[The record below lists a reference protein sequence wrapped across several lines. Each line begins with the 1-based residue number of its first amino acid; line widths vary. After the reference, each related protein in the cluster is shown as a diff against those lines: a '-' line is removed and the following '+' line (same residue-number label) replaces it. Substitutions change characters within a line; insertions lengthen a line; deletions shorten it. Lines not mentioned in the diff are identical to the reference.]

1 MTTTRPAAGVPE
13 PSQVRER
20 VDAAR
25 RGLAEAM
32 LEQDAKAVE
41 SAVAR
46 MHEALGEWVAVPE
59 TAPRFAGSP
68 NPDIAVTPERL
79 QRLWDA
85 GWAAAEKAYSGDG
98 RWGLPLTDLR
108 GSGKGGP
115 ADRPEVRHTLLRRT
129 AYVIIG
135 GITAIRHGFG
145 DQAAIRKRVKE
156 GLGYLLSVQK
166 PGGLFPFPDV
176 RGRHPH
182 FTPPLESLYHQHP
195 EAFQDGWVIDDF
207 GDGGLQFDNGVCA
220 VTMLTAFEHFKTAAY
235 RESAERAC
243 RWAVGRPV
251 VPNWNY
257 NAFSVWALARHIEV
271 TGEEELRVPAIQKAV
286 LGILPGQL
294 PAGRWLDRHNCRT
307 VYHAINLRG
316 LAVLYRVLPNEPSLR
331 RWVRSAIERAE
342 AVLLDELYTVGASD
356 ADHSL
361 TALCEVEKALGP
373 SARRLGAMRVTVN
386 AMIARLVDGRATEL
400 DDVSLLA
407 VGQAVEA
414 FAKRQ

>member
-1 MTTTRPAAGVPE
+1 MTTTRPAAGEPE
-13 PSQVRER
+13 SPEVRER

-32 LEQDAKAVE
+32 LKQDAKAVE

-68 NPDIAVTPERL
+68 KPDFAVSPERL
-79 QRLWDA
+79 RRLWAA
-85 GWAAAEKAYSGDG
+85 GWAAVEKKYGGNG
-98 RWGLPLTDLR
+98 RWGLP
-108 GSGKGGP
+108 
-115 ADRPEVRHTLLRRT
+115 ADHPEVRHTLLRQT

-135 GITAIRHGFG
+135 GIAAMRQGYG
-145 DQAAIRKRVKE
+145 DDAAIGKRVKE
-156 GLGYLLSVQK
+156 GLDYLLSVQK
-166 PGGLFPFPDV
+166 PNGLFPFPDM
-176 RGRHPH
+176 RGWHPH
-182 FTPPLESLYHQHP
+182 FSPPLESLYYQHP

-220 VTMLTAFEHFKTAAY
+220 ATMLTAFEHFKTAAY
-235 RESAERAC
+235 RESADRAC
-243 RWAVGRPV
+243 RWAAGRPV

-257 NAFSVWALARHIEV
+257 NAFSVWALARHVEV
-271 TGEEELRVPAIQKAV
+271 TEEEESRAPAIQKAV

-316 LAVLYRVLPNEPSLR
+316 LAVLYRVLPDEPSLR

-342 AVLLDELYTVGASD
+342 AVLLDELYTAGASD

-373 SARRLGAMRVTVN
+373 SARRLGAMRVIVN
-386 AMIARLVDGRATEL
+386 AMIARLVDGRAMEL
-400 DDVSLLA
+400 GDVGLLA

>member
-1 MTTTRPAAGVPE
+1 MTTTRPAAGEPE
-13 PSQVRER
+13 SPEVRER
-20 VDAAR
+20 VDAAG

-32 LEQDAKAVE
+32 LKQDAKAVE

-68 NPDIAVTPERL
+68 KPDVAISPERL
-79 QRLWDA
+79 QRLWAA
-85 GWAAAEKAYSGDG
+85 GWAAAEKAYGGDG
-98 RWGLPLTDLR
+98 RWGLP
-108 GSGKGGP
+108 
-115 ADRPEVRHTLLRRT
+115 ADHPEVRHTLLRQT

-135 GITAIRHGFG
+135 GIAAMRQGYG
-145 DQAAIRKRVKE
+145 DDAAIGKRVKE
-156 GLGYLLSVQK
+156 GLDYLLSVQK
-166 PGGLFPFPDV
+166 PNGLFPFPDM
-176 RGRHPH
+176 RGWHPH
-182 FTPPLESLYHQHP
+182 FKGPLESLYYQHP
-195 EAFQDGWVIDDF
+195 EAFQDGWVIEDF

-220 VTMLTAFEHFKTAAY
+220 VTMLTAFEHFETAAY
-235 RESAERAC
+235 RESADRAC
-243 RWAVGRPV
+243 RWAVGRPI

-257 NAFSVWALARHIEV
+257 NAFSVWALARHVEV
-271 TGEEELRVPAIQKAV
+271 TEEEESRAPAIQKAV

-316 LAVLYRVLPNEPSLR
+316 LAVLYRVLPDEPSLR
-331 RWVRSAIERAE
+331 RWVRNAIERAE
-342 AVLLDELYTVGASD
+342 AVLLDELYTAGASD

-361 TALCEVEKALGP
+361 SALCEVEKALGP
-373 SARRLGAMRVTVN
+373 SARRLGAMRVIVN
-386 AMIARLVDGRATEL
+386 AMIARLVDGRATGL
-400 DDVSLLA
+400 DDVSLLS